1 MTLSLPSFVTNEI
14 NQYIKGNEDS
24 FYSFLER
31 IIGDMKDEEQIR
43 KKLSR
48 YLNSIKKKM
57 KKEDQFVLLIYYLY
71 CYWSKEYEE
80 IIDLQELFGKE
91 VDTKNLSIMMC
102 YLLALRDTF
111 QFEEFQ
117 LVLPKIQK
125 LINQKA
131 DSKEQDFLIL
141 SLNEFSSA
149 TEKKPELGF
158 KALNELLRYLINLE
172 DLAVRFPFILDAL
185 LCDLLN
191 FAYNLADDTLKELW
205 MESAI
210 KRAEN
215 IENKGMLCSL
225 YNLLAQIELKEYNV
239 KTAQVH
245 IDNGLKLARE
255 ISSSKLEAIISLNIA
270 TKEKMSGGLAEAL
283 NIYQRILKIDN
294 LIIPLRIQTLSKIGD
309 IHLLDDKIEKADMFY
324 SEAHELNKDYGYIY
338 PLVEITYG
346 YVQILTN
353 KDKGASLENGF
364 NLAEEQF
371 NFNAMSY
378 YYFYK
383 GLYNQKKVNYSIAVE
398 LFERALEFFENQLI
412 LEGIVY
418 SYGALAESYFEL
430 FRITDEND
438 YGTKFLYF
446 IDNLLHI
453 TEELEHPLYI
463 DAILTKASYFQYRNV
478 NKKVDETLKT
488 GLNFAER
495 YNLADRSEEIQMRL
509 RDKISLIEELR
520 GPKRLFKKIMSFSF
534 GSPKKI
540 PIILY
545 MLLVIDEGGLP
556 LYSYKFSRKESIDD
570 LLVSGL
576 ISAIINFSAE
586 VLGKGTETLRSIT
599 HDGRAVIIEKQENVM
614 VVLVADTETFESRL
628 LVRKFLKESIP
639 KLRDK
644 LALEQ
649 VNEEEFHPLVE
660 SIFKASP
667 FSLEG

>member
-1 MTLSLPSFVTNEI
+1 MTLSLPSFITNEI
-14 NQYIKGNEDS
+14 KPYIKGDEES
-24 FYSFLER
+24 FYDFLES
-31 IIGDMKDEEQIR
+31 IIGDIKEEENIR

-48 YLNSIKKKM
+48 YLNSIKKKL
-57 KKEDQFVLLIYYLY
+57 KKEDQLVLLIYYLY

-80 IIDLQELFGKE
+80 IIDLQELLGKE
-91 VDTKNLSIMMC
+91 VDKKNLSIMMI

-117 LVLPKIQK
+117 QVLPMIQK
-125 LINQKA
+125 LIEQKT
-131 DSKEQDFLIL
+131 DSEEQNFLIL

-149 TEKKPELGF
+149 TEKKPEFGF
-158 KALNELLRYLINLE
+158 KALNELLRYLINLD

-210 KRAEN
+210 RRAEN

-225 YNLLAQIELKEYNV
+225 NNLLAQIELKEYNV

-245 IDNGLKLARE
+245 IDNGLKLAKE
-255 ISSSKLEAIISLNIA
+255 ISSPKLEAIISLNIA
-270 TKEKMSGGLAEAL
+270 TKEKMSGGLSEAL
-283 NIYQRILKIDN
+283 NIYQKVLKIDN
-294 LIIPLRIQTLSKIGD
+294 LIIPLRIQALSKIGD
-309 IHLLDDKIEKADMFY
+309 IHLLDEKIDKADMFY
-324 SEAHELNKDYGYIY
+324 SEAHELNEEYGYIY

-346 YVQILTN
+346 YIQLLKN
-353 KDKGASLENGF
+353 KDKGESLEHGF
-364 NLAEEQF
+364 KLAEDQF

-383 GLYNQKKVNYSIAVE
+383 GLHNQKKVNYSMATE
-398 LFERALEFFENQLI
+398 YFERALEFFENQLI

-418 SYGALAESYFEL
+418 SYGALAESYFEM
-430 FRITDEND
+430 FRITND
-438 YGTKFLYF
+438 NEYGTKFLYF

-453 TEELEHPLYI
+453 TNELEHPLYI
-463 DAILTKASYFQYRNV
+463 DAILTKASYFQYRNMS
-478 NKKVDETLKT
+478 KKVDDALKT
-488 GLNFAER
+488 GLEFAEK
-495 YNLADRSEEIQMRL
+495 YNLADRAEEIQMRL

-534 GSPKKI
+534 GAPKKI

-576 ISAIINFSAE
+576 ITAIINFSAE
-586 VLGKGTETLRSIT
+586 VLGQGTETLRSIN
-599 HDGRAVIIEKQENVM
+599 HEGRAVIIEKQDNVM
-614 VVLVADTETFESRL
+614 AVLVADTETFESRL
-628 LVRKFLKESIP
+628 QVRKFLKESIS

-649 VNEEEFHPLVE
+649 VNEKEFHPLVE
-660 SIFKASP
+660 SIFEASP
-667 FSLEG
+667 FSLE